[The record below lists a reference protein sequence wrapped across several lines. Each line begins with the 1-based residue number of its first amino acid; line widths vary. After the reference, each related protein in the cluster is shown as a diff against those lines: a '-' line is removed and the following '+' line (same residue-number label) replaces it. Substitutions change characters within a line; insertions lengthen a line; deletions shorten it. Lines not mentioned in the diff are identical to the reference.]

1 MAFNYSPK
9 VVTDGLV
16 LYLDAANPNSYVSGS
31 TTWRDISR
39 NGINGTLVNGPTF
52 NTGSGG
58 NIVFDGVNDS
68 CTIPNQTFNLTTD
81 SSFTIEVVFK
91 RNSSTPGTA
100 KALYSIGNGTSSTNA
115 RIIFFFDDNSNG
127 SMSTNYYVSGG
138 LDRYVLL
145 DSQLLNTNFHHSVQV
160 VNKSTLQMAGYFDGI
175 NKGSGTITSSSTS
188 ATTLTVGSLTNASVA
203 FFRVY
208 NRALTAQEVRQN
220 YNATKTR
227 FGLT

>member
-9 VVTDGLV
+9 IVTDGLV

-39 NGINGTLVNGPTF
+39 GGNNGTLVNGPTF

-81 SSFTIEVVFK
+81 SSFTIEIVFR

-100 KALYSIGNGTSSTNA
+100 KALYSMGNGASSTNA
-115 RIIFFFDDNSNG
+115 RIIFYFDDNSNG
-127 SMSTNYYVSGG
+127 SMVVNYYVLGG
-138 LDRYVLL
+138 LDRYVTL
-145 DSQLLNTNFHHSVQV
+145 DSQLFNTNFHHSVQV
-160 VNKSTLQMAGYFDGI
+160 VNKSTLQMVGYFDGVS
-175 NKGSGTITSSSTS
+175 KSGGTITSSSTS
-188 ATTLTVGSLTNASVA
+188 TTTFVIGGSVNASVA
-203 FFRVY
+203 LLRIY
-208 NRALTAQEVRQN
+208 NRALSQQEVLQN

-227 FGLT
+227 FGL